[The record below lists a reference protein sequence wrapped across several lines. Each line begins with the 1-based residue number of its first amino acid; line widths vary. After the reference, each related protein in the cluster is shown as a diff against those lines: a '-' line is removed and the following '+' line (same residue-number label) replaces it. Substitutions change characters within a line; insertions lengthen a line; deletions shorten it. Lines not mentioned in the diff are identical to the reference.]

1 MTYFFLYAL
10 KTVKMTSHMHSCTI
24 DSILLNYVCSSWMAP
39 YWNRQMNFLLENQI
53 CSFVLHFKTL
63 VLWVHCLPV
72 QILCIQFSKP
82 YFFSLIWKIVIS
94 ISLFGL
100 AKIWLKMYTLKI
112 EEKQEQLLLNTNLLQ
127 FGKKTQINNY

>member
-1 MTYFFLYAL
+1 MFFMDGTLL
-10 KTVKMTSHMHSCTI
+10 KLADEFS
-24 DSILLNYVCSSWMAP
+24 L
-39 YWNRQMNFLLENQI
+39 QNQI
-53 CSFVLHFKTL
+53 CSFVLHFKSL
-63 VLWVHCLPV
+63 VFQFHCLPV

-100 AKIWLKMYTLKI
+100 AKIRLKMYTLKI